1 MICLFRRIIATG
13 HVEVQPTEKG
23 VVSSENHRLVG
34 AQIKEYLHNIG
45 IHSSTVQIEYFQQ
58 DTTRGDTRGGGCE
71 LECPPSE
78 VTGLKD
84 PQCSLYSCCQK
95 ESNGTVELLRN
106 GKVEILSKL

>member
-1 MICLFRRIIATG
+1 M
-13 HVEVQPTEKG
+13 EVQPVEKG
-23 VVSSENHRLVG
+23 VISSENHRLVG

-45 IHSSTVQIEYFQQ
+45 IHSSTVQIEYSQA
-58 DTTRGDTRGGGCE
+58 DRRGGGCVM
-71 LECPPSE
+71 ECPPSE

-95 ESNGTVELLRN
+95 ESSGTVELLRE

>member
-1 MICLFRRIIATG
+1 M
-13 HVEVQPTEKG
+13 EKG
-23 VVSSENHRLVG
+23 VISSENHRLVG

-45 IHSSTVQIEYFQQ
+45 IHSSTVQIEYFQP
-58 DTTRGDTRGGGCE
+58 DHRGGCE

-84 PQCSLYSCCQK
+84 PQCSLYRCCQK
-95 ESNGTVELLRN
+95 ESSSTVELLRD

>member
-1 MICLFRRIIATG
+1 M
-13 HVEVQPTEKG
+13 EVQPTEKG
-23 VVSSENHRLVG
+23 VISSENHRLVG

-45 IHSSTVQIEYFQQ
+45 IHSSTVQIEYFQP
-58 DTTRGDTRGGGCE
+58 DRGVGGCE

-95 ESNGTVELLRN
+95 ESSSTVELLRD

>member
-1 MICLFRRIIATG
+1 MICFFRRIIATG
-13 HVEVQPTEKG
+13 HVEVQPVEKG
-23 VVSSENHRLVG
+23 VISSENHRLVG

-45 IHSSTVQIEYFQQ
+45 IHSSTVQIEYFQP
-58 DTTRGDTRGGGCE
+58 DNIRGAGCE

-95 ESNGTVELLRN
+95 ESSGTVELLRD

>member
-1 MICLFRRIIATG
+1 MFRRIIATG

-58 DTTRGDTRGGGCE
+58 DLRGGGCG

-78 VTGLKD
+78 VTGLRD

-95 ESNGTVELLRN
+95 ESSGTVELLRD